1 MHERVNSRYGHAIP
15 GHPWHGPD
23 ALLTASPEFARIW
36 RGHPV
41 SDAYSAPK
49 RLRHPRLGLLELDS
63 QALLDPVQSLTLLV
77 YTAMP
82 GSESHE
88 KLQLLSTV

>member
-1 MHERVNSRYGHAIP
+1 VHERVNSRYGHAIP

-36 RGHPV
+36 REHPV

-49 RLRHPRLGLLELDS
+49 RLRHPRLG
-63 QALLDPVQSLTLLV
+63 LLDPVQSLTLLV